1 MDIIKSLS
9 IKIEQKRFFI
19 DYCANERGKFL
30 RITEVAHGRRNTIII
45 PETGLSEF
53 GDLLN
58 DILDLHEGVAE
69 EHSSESASEPA
80 SKASEEAVE
89 DFDEDD
95 EDEEFDD
102 DDDES

>member
-1 MDIIKSLS
+1 MDIIKSLN
-9 IKIEQKRFFI
+9 IRIEQKRFFI

-58 DILDLHEGVAE
+58 DILDIHEGVAE
-69 EHSSESASEPA
+69 APEPR
-80 SKASEEAVE
+80 STR
-89 DFDEDD
+89 DD
-95 EDEEFDD
+95 YDD

>member
-58 DILDLHEGVAE
+58 DILDVHEGVVE
-69 EHSSESASEPA
+69 ESTGVAPA
-80 SKASEEAVE
+80 IAT
-89 DFDEDD
+89 
-95 EDEEFDD
+95 EDEEPAEAV
-102 DDDES
+102 DDES